1 MPALTPIVWRV
12 DWGLLAFCRTE
23 EEVGVVGDDTV
34 FPKKRSVGLLVMSLT
49 FHGNHSGSQSPQVMA
64 QAPGSCGP
72 FLGWL

>member
-34 FPKKRSVGLLVMSLT
+34 FPKKGLLAFLLCHCLSMETIL
-49 FHGNHSGSQSPQVMA
+49 GLRALKLWPRLL
-64 QAPGSCGP
+64 GP
-72 FLGWL
+72 VVLS

>member
-34 FPKKRSVGLLVMSLT
+34 FPKKGLL
-49 FHGNHSGSQSPQVMA
+49 A
-64 QAPGSCGP
+64 
-72 FLGWL
+72 FLLCH